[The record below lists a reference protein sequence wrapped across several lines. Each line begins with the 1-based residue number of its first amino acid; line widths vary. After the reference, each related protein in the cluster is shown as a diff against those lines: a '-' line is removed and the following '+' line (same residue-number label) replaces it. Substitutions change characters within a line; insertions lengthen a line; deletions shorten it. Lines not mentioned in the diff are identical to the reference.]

1 VAGQVGNTIN
11 IPPMKKNLLLTKLKQ
26 ATPVYGTCLTNLS
39 ARWIRTVLPADL
51 DFVFLDTE
59 HIATDRSGLSDACWL
74 LRSLGITPIVRIAN
88 PDPFLAT
95 QALDAGALGIVV
107 PYLET
112 IEQLQAMAGAVK
124 YRPLK
129 GKVLADALA
138 DPTSL
143 SESTLRYLEEY
154 NEGHLLI
161 ANIES
166 GPALDNLA
174 ALVAHPALDGVFVGP
189 HDLSV
194 NLGVAEQYE
203 HPVFLAALEQ
213 IVHLTRT
220 GEKHVGIQFWMEP
233 DLQAQWMKKGVD
245 MVIHSSDL
253 SLFGQKL
260 QQDMQII
267 RAQGRP

>member
-1 VAGQVGNTIN
+1 
-11 IPPMKKNLLLTKLKQ
+11 MKNDRLLTKLQ
-26 ATPVYGTCLTNLS
+26 QGSLVYGTCLTNLS
-39 ARWIRTVLPADL
+39 ARWIRTVLPSQL

-59 HIATDRSGLSDACWL
+59 HIATDRSSLSDACWL
-74 LRSLGITPIVRIAN
+74 LRSSGITPIVRIAH

-95 QALDAGALGIVV
+95 QALDAGALGVVV

-112 IEQLQAMAGAVK
+112 LEQLQAIAGAVK

-129 GKVLADALA
+129 GKVLANALA
-138 DPTSL
+138 DPNTL
-143 SESTLRYLEEY
+143 SEDTHRYLQQY
-154 NEGHLLI
+154 NEGHILI

-166 GPALDNLA
+166 GPALENLA
-174 ALVAHPALDGVFVGP
+174 SLVAHPALDGVFVGP

-203 HPVFLAALEQ
+203 HPAFLAALEQ
-213 IVHLTRT
+213 IVQITRSA
-220 GEKHVGIQFWMEP
+220 GKHVGIQFWMEP
-233 DLQAQWMKKGVD
+233 TLQVQWIKKGVD
-245 MVIHSSDL
+245 LIIHSSDL

-267 RAQGRP
+267 REQCLS